1 MSIKKPHVRHE
12 PRVTL
17 QTIAKHLGLTA
28 GTISAALNDSA
39 AARAIP
45 AHTKRRIL
53 EAARELNYQPNYF
66 ARSLRMKRTY
76 TIGVIAEQIGDPY
89 GAMIISGIEECLRD
103 TEYFFLT
110 VVHRHDPRILQNYSQ
125 MLVTRGVE
133 GFITVDTSI
142 KEKPRLPTI
151 AVAGHA
157 AVPGVTNL
165 ILDQNLAAR
174 LVLKHLLESGHREI
188 AFLKGQ
194 PTSSDSE
201 SRWAAICAA
210 SQDLGLR
217 MRPELIVEL
226 KEDLTTPQVG
236 CPYVEKLL
244 KAGRPF
250 SALFAYNDVSAI
262 GAIWAFQEAGMRVP
276 EDISVV
282 GFDDVPLASFCDP
295 ELTTIRQPLVRMGQI
310 AAQTLI
316 DQLEGRAEFQA
327 EIVIEPE
334 LIVRGSTGPAPK
346 SFLRRAPSRT
356 GAAGL
361 KPSRPKL
368 TGPASHR
375 G

>member
-1 MSIKKPHVRHE
+1 MSIKRPHVPHE

-17 QTIAKHLGLTA
+17 QTLAKHLGLTA

-45 AHTKRRIL
+45 EHTKRRIL
-53 EAARELNYQPNYF
+53 DAARELNYQPNYF

-103 TEYFFLT
+103 TQYFFLT

-142 KEKPRLPTI
+142 KDKPSLPTV

-157 AVPGVTNL
+157 TVPGVTNL
-165 ILDQNLAAR
+165 ILNQHLAAR

-194 PTSSDSE
+194 PASSDSE

-210 SQDLGLR
+210 SHDLGLQ
-217 MRPELIVEL
+217 MRPELIVEIQ
-226 KEDLTTPQVG
+226 EDLSMPQVG
-236 CPYVEKLL
+236 YPYAKMLL
-244 KAGRPF
+244 ETGRPF
-250 SALFAYNDVSAI
+250 SALFAYNDLSAI
-262 GAIWAFQEAGMRVP
+262 GAIWAFQEAGVRVP

-295 ELTTIRQPLVRMGQI
+295 KLTTIRQPLVRMGRI

-316 DQLEGRAEFQA
+316 DQLEGRAEFQP
-327 EIVIEPE
+327 EIIIEPE

-346 SFLRRAPSRT
+346 SFFLRALSRSGPTGRKPPTPKRAS
-356 GAAGL
+356 
-361 KPSRPKL
+361 
-368 TGPASHR
+368 PAFHK

>member
-1 MSIKKPHVRHE
+1 MSIKKPHIRHE

-17 QTIAKHLGLTA
+17 QTLAKHLGLTA
-28 GTISAALNDSA
+28 GTISAALNDTA

-45 AHTKRRIL
+45 EHTKRRIL
-53 EAARELNYQPNYF
+53 DAARELNYQPNYF

-89 GAMIISGIEECLRD
+89 GAMIISGIEECLRETD
-103 TEYFFLT
+103 YFFLT
-110 VVHRHDPRILQNYSQ
+110 VVHRHDPRILRNYSQ

-142 KEKPRLPTI
+142 KDKPSLPTV

-157 AVPGVTNL
+157 TVPGVTNL

-174 LVLKHLLESGHREI
+174 LVLKHLLQGGHREI

-194 PTSSDSE
+194 SASSDSE
-201 SRWAAICAA
+201 SRWAAICGAC
-210 SQDLGLR
+210 QDLGVH
-217 MRPELIVEL
+217 MRPELIVRIQ
-226 KEDLTTPQVG
+226 EDLPTPQVG
-236 CPYVEKLL
+236 YPYAKMLL
-244 KAGRPF
+244 ETGRPF

-262 GAIWAFQEAGMRVP
+262 GAIWAFQEAGISVP

-282 GFDDVPLASFCDP
+282 GFDDIPLASFCSP
-295 ELTTIRQPLVRMGQI
+295 QLTTIRQPLLQMGRI

-316 DQLEGRAEFQA
+316 DQLEGRAEFQS

-334 LIVRGSTGPAPK
+334 LIVRGSSGPAPK
-346 SFLRRAPSRT
+346 SLLRRQPSSLGAPARRPPATKPAGPPSR
-356 GAAGL
+356 
-361 KPSRPKL
+361 
-368 TGPASHR
+368 R